1 MNGREP
7 VGGLRFDPDQTAD
20 DLVEALSRA
29 AEAAW
34 GAEALPDL
42 RASLTTTAQA
52 IRLITE
58 EAFAP
63 GDVEP

>member
-1 MNGREP
+1 M
-7 VGGLRFDPDQTAD
+7 GGNPWEGCGSIQTTD
-20 DLVEALSRA
+20 ELVEALSRA
-29 AEAAW
+29 SEAAW

-42 RASLTTTAQA
+42 RASLTTRAQA
-52 IRLITE
+52 IRLINQ

>member
-1 MNGREP
+1 

-20 DLVEALSRA
+20 ELVEALSRA
-29 AEAAW
+29 SEAAW
-34 GAEALPDL
+34 GAEALAEL
-42 RASLTTTAQA
+42 RASLTMTAQA
-52 IRLITE
+52 IRLINQ